1 MPPEMNDARQDRDDL
16 SPAASTP
23 APTAD
28 DFDEAFSAAAA
39 SPGIRRVWELAA
51 PDLPPQVEPFS
62 FVSAG
67 LLRHVGQTLVPRYRQ
82 GHPAAPASAACPP
95 RRPRRGDRAPASR
108 TVDGS
113 RTGHFNNVTQQM
125 QSLVPPMPQQEA
137 NFATEHKCAF
147 WAAG

>member
-1 MPPEMNDARQDRDDL
+1 MPQDRDDL
-16 SPAASTP
+16 SPAASMP

-67 LLRHVGQTLVPRYRQ
+67 LLRHVGAGPGPCRQ
-82 GHPAAPASAACPP
+82 GRRWSIWDAVVAAPGC
-95 RRPRRGDRAPASR
+95 
-108 TVDGS
+108 GS
-113 RTGHFNNVTQQM
+113 RGRRMFRW
-125 QSLVPPMPQQEA
+125 
-137 NFATEHKCAF
+137 
-147 WAAG
+147 WAWIAHPSG